1 MKICV
6 LLESKISFIC
16 TYSSFIFP
24 NFSSSRKVFLKMKRS
39 RIWANIH
46 EKGEKLFTEKLSSV
60 REVTNKCL
68 TFPPY
73 FLERDSGLR
82 NKMTKLSSLIISAFK
97 LTWWLVGVLKV
108 YARNSLA
115 SQGSEEE
122 ADKITRGTGT
132 VSLTPLALPSENIS
146 SWNEDESS
154 FVSKA

>member
-1 MKICV
+1 
-6 LLESKISFIC
+6 
-16 TYSSFIFP
+16 
-24 NFSSSRKVFLKMKRS
+24 
-39 RIWANIH
+39 
-46 EKGEKLFTEKLSSV
+46 
-60 REVTNKCL
+60 
-68 TFPPY
+68 
-73 FLERDSGLR
+73 
-82 NKMTKLSSLIISAFK
+82 MTKLSSLIISAFK
-97 LTWWLVGVLKV
+97 LAWWLVGVLKV